1 MKKILNELEAWNNK
15 LPNNI
20 KAQKFKKMS
29 NSEYIFFRG
38 TNHLFWNF
46 LSEKKYF
53 EEFDNEEAITWIIGD
68 LHAFNFG
75 TYLND
80 NGKLIYNINDFDES
94 VQHLFFYDI
103 IRMAVSII
111 LVANENQFTN
121 SEIDEFVQK
130 YIESYFDILKK
141 YTQTGKFFKEI
152 TVINA
157 YGKLDEHMEHV
168 LENENRKKQLEDYT
182 LIKHDNYSFD
192 LSHAK
197 LKSISEE
204 EKMTIINTLKDYSS
218 NLYQKHHFP
227 ENYFKVLDIAQ
238 RITSGTGSYGLKR
251 YFVLIQGHKEK
262 WKQRILDVKMQ
273 DFATPCR
280 FIPKPEYNKYLNNGE
295 RFVKAYKALSKHT
308 DNHLGYIL
316 LNNQAF
322 SIHERSPYKSYF
334 PTQILNTSTRFNKL
348 TQQWATITA
357 TAHLRAGTLFNPSKI
372 ITNKELPKLK
382 NLILDTAFEY
392 EKFNA
397 STYKRFIDKFFID
410 E

>member
-1 MKKILNELEAWNNK
+1 MKKVLNELENWNGK
-15 LPNNI
+15 LP
-20 KAQKFKKMS
+20 KATKGQKFKKMS

-80 NGKLIYNINDFDES
+80 NGTLIYNINDFDES

-111 LVANENQFTN
+111 LVAKENKFNDTQ
-121 SEIDEFVQK
+121 IDEFVQK
-130 YIESYFDILKK
+130 YIESYFDTLKN
-141 YTQTGKFFKEI
+141 YTQTGKLSNEI

-157 YGKLDEHMEHV
+157 FGKLDEHMGHI
-168 LENENRKKQLEDYT
+168 LENKSRKKQLDDYT
-182 LIKHDNYSFD
+182 LIKQDNYSFD
-192 LSHAK
+192 LSHSK
-197 LKSISEE
+197 LDPISED
-204 EKMTIINTLKDYSS
+204 EKHEILNAFEKYSS
-218 NLYQKHHFP
+218 NLYEKHHFP

-251 YFVLIQGHKEK
+251 YFVLIQGDEEK

-273 DFATPCR
+273 EFSTPCR

-295 RFVKAYKALSKHT
+295 RYVKACKALSIHT

-316 LNNQAF
+316 LNNKSF
-322 SIHERSPYKSYF
+322 SIHERSPFKSYF
-334 PTQILNTSTRFNKL
+334 PTQILNTPTRFNKL

-357 TAHLRAGTLFNPSKI
+357 TVHLRAGTLFNPDKI
-372 ITNKELPKLK
+372 ITNKEFPQLK
-382 NLILDTAFEY
+382 KMILNTAFEY
-392 EKFNA
+392 EKLNA
-397 STYKRFIDKFFID
+397 SVYKKFIDKFLID